1 MTKRKIEQ
9 DEEKPVCPICL
20 GYFDY
25 EEETVIVKCCNNKFH
40 KSCLIDVCKSKKKN
54 ANCPLCRSNLAET
67 CNEIDPSPNVQ
78 KETHT
83 VYDDDEIEELF
94 TNNRVKEGD
103 IIELIS
109 NNQQGYK
116 KWEVRRKRDG
126 TLEPKLTHAYDIHF
140 SSSDSDNDSGDES
153 LHSGKNLPIRRK
165 KSTKKI
171 YRKKRTRRGN
181 KQRHLKK
188 QTIIKTSKKKRR
200 ITYRKQ

>member
-20 GYFDY
+20 GDFDY
-25 EEETVIVKCCNNKFH
+25 EEDTVIVPCCENKFH
-40 KSCLIDVCKSKKKN
+40 KSCLIYVCKSKKNN
-54 ANCPLCRSNLAET
+54 ANCPLCRRELATFCEK
-67 CNEIDPSPNVQ
+67 IDPSPKVQ
-78 KETHT
+78 KQRHT
-83 VYDDDEIEELF
+83 IYSDNEIEELF

-109 NNQQGYK
+109 DNQQGYK
-116 KWEVRRKRDG
+116 RWEVRRKRDG
-126 TLEPKLTHAYDIHF
+126 TLKPKLTDVYDIHF

-153 LHSGKNLPIRRK
+153 PYSGKNLPIRRK
-165 KSTKKI
+165 KTTKKI
-171 YRKKRTRRGN
+171 YRKKRTLRGN